1 MLAASRTW
9 SSGWE
14 VSIHAVQGVITST
27 LMCFGFALYRCYFCY
42 TIFLGVLSTYIVEK
56 FRKPDIGLDLW
67 FGFWISVQGQKK
79 IASLIFYSE
88 KHLTYKNCSD
98 ISQRSANLLDTF
110 FQSFQTEKPDTIVQ
124 TQPKRKVSSEN
135 IKRLC
140 PPIYIYTYNSYN
152 TLATLYTKNGFSTY
166 WHRWL

>member
-1 MLAASRTW
+1 VTRNDFIFADKDFPTSKKRLNNLVMLAASRTW

-67 FGFWISVQGQKK
+67 FGFWISV
-79 IASLIFYSE
+79 
-88 KHLTYKNCSD
+88 
-98 ISQRSANLLDTF
+98 
-110 FQSFQTEKPDTIVQ
+110 
-124 TQPKRKVSSEN
+124 
-135 IKRLC
+135 
-140 PPIYIYTYNSYN
+140 
-152 TLATLYTKNGFSTY
+152 
-166 WHRWL
+166 